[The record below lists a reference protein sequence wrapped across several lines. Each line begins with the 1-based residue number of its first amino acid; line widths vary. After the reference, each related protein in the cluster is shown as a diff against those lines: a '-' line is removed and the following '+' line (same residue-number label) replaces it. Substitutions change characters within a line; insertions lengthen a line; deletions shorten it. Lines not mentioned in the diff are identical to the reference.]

1 MYGVNCVLGIM
12 EIQNAF
18 IFACI
23 VRNMEMKSQ
32 ETARSKFAAFKLC
45 KLVPMLLQIN
55 GFKVNDI

>member
-1 MYGVNCVLGIM
+1 M

-55 GFKVNDI
+55 GFKGNDI